1 MAFASHRRCNGS
13 TSEHGPMKARQIVLL
28 LALGAGAGVLGYFL
42 AHVLFAERL
51 ITLFDSG
58 GTDEFAR
65 GIVGDVYFQ
74 LLCGAPFPILVGL
87 IVAAIAVL
95 IDRFIQIPA
104 SLRLSIVLVI
114 SSVAGFL
121 GYVPYQFVML
131 LASAF

>member
-1 MAFASHRRCNGS
+1 
-13 TSEHGPMKARQIVLL
+13 MKASQVLL
-28 LALGAGAGVLGYFL
+28 SIALGAGACLVGYFL

-74 LLCGAPFPILVGL
+74 LLCGAPFPIIVGVV
-87 IVAAIAVL
+87 VAALVILV
-95 IDRFIQIPA
+95 DHFVRIPTG
-104 SLRLSIVLVI
+104 LRLGIVLVV

-121 GYVPYQFVML
+121 GYFPYQFLML

>member
-1 MAFASHRRCNGS
+1 
-13 TSEHGPMKARQIVLL
+13 MKASQVLL
-28 LALGAGAGVLGYFL
+28 LIALGAGTCLVGYFL

-74 LLCGAPFPILVGL
+74 LLCGAPFPIIVGVV
-87 IVAAIAVL
+87 VAALMILV
-95 IDRFIQIPA
+95 DHFVRIPS
-104 SLRLSIVLVI
+104 SLRLGIVLVV
-114 SSVAGFL
+114 SFVCGFV
-121 GYVPYQFVML
+121 GYFPYQFLML

>member
-1 MAFASHRRCNGS
+1 
-13 TSEHGPMKARQIVLL
+13 MKASQVLL
-28 LALGAGAGVLGYFL
+28 LIALGAGTCLVGYFL

-51 ITLFDSG
+51 ITLFASG

-74 LLCGAPFPILVGL
+74 LFCGAPFPILVGL

-95 IDRFIQIPA
+95 VDQVIKIPA
-104 SLRLSIVLVI
+104 GVRLAIVLTV
-114 SSVAGFL
+114 SFGSGFM
-121 GYVPYQFVML
+121 GYFPYQFLML

>member
-1 MAFASHRRCNGS
+1 
-13 TSEHGPMKARQIVLL
+13 MKPRQIVLL

-58 GTDEFAR
+58 GTEKFAR

-74 LLCGAPFPILVGL
+74 LLCGAPFPVLVGL
-87 IVAAIAVL
+87 VVAAIAVL
-95 IDRFIQIPA
+95 VDRFIKIPA
-104 SLRLSIVLVI
+104 GIRLGIVMILSFV
-114 SSVAGFL
+114 SGFM

>member
-1 MAFASHRRCNGS
+1 
-13 TSEHGPMKARQIVLL
+13 MKASQVLL
-28 LALGAGAGVLGYFL
+28 LIALGAGTCLVGYFL

-74 LLCGAPFPILVGL
+74 LLCGAPFPIIVGVV
-87 IVAAIAVL
+87 VAAIAVL
-95 IDRFIQIPA
+95 VDRFIKIPA
-104 SLRLSIVLVI
+104 GLRLSIVLVV

-121 GYVPYQFVML
+121 GYFPYQFLML

>member
-1 MAFASHRRCNGS
+1 MFA
-13 TSEHGPMKARQIVLL
+13 
-28 LALGAGAGVLGYFL
+28 
-42 AHVLFAERL
+42 
-51 ITLFDSG
+51 SG

-95 IDRFIQIPA
+95 VDRFIKIPA
-104 SLRLSIVLVI
+104 GIRLAIVLVV

-121 GYVPYQFVML
+121 GYFPYQFLML